1 MFLSDPSEA
10 PIPSH
15 PIFQADLL
23 TTFIDEI
30 LYIYLAPCLA
40 TAFLETIFFRL
51 KTSDPRPFTKYQ
63 AEMLT
68 LDETLSLTF
77 GKTMPEKK
85 PNLNFSSH
93 ELNAG
98 A

>member
-1 MFLSDPSEA
+1 MSKFGIDMVLDSRKNNKNAFSNAKQKKKQNKWELFIAMFLSDPSEA

-40 TAFLETIFFRL
+40 TAFFRNHIL
-51 KTSDPRPFTKYQ
+51 Q
-63 AEMLT
+63 AE
-68 LDETLSLTF
+68 
-77 GKTMPEKK
+77 
-85 PNLNFSSH
+85 N
-93 ELNAG
+93 
-98 A
+98 

>member
-23 TTFIDEI
+23 TTFIDEM

-40 TAFLETIFFRL
+40 TAFFRNHIF
-51 KTSDPRPFTKYQ
+51 Q
-63 AEMLT
+63 AE
-68 LDETLSLTF
+68 
-77 GKTMPEKK
+77 
-85 PNLNFSSH
+85 N
-93 ELNAG
+93 
-98 A
+98 